1 MAKFKRKYT
10 LGEEIFNS
18 VSHGIGAGLSIA
30 GTVVLIVTAAIHTNA
45 WGVVS
50 SCIYGA
56 SLIILYTMSTLYH
69 SFTNEKVKAFFRIMD
84 HNTIFLLI
92 AGTYTP
98 ITLYYLNGVTGWIL
112 FGIVWA
118 SAIFGIVMNSINL
131 EKARIPSIFCYIGMG
146 WVIIFAIKPLM
157 EHMPSISGIF
167 LIIGGVFYTVG
178 IIFYAIK
185 KVKYFHSIWHLFTVA
200 GSVFH
205 YFAILLGFFCSPK
218 FYKKICL
225 VYGNTY
231 GNLSYRQSFL
241 WKCVLL
247 LVSLVICVVLNI
259 IGIFEFVKIFV
270 CIVAVAIDFN
280 NTDCN
285 V

>member
-112 FGIVWA
+112 FGIVWT

-205 YFAILLGFFCSPK
+205 YFAILLGFFS
-218 FYKKICL
+218 I
-225 VYGNTY
+225 
-231 GNLSYRQSFL
+231 
-241 WKCVLL
+241 
-247 LVSLVICVVLNI
+247 
-259 IGIFEFVKIFV
+259 
-270 CIVAVAIDFN
+270 
-280 NTDCN
+280 
-285 V
+285 